1 MSKNLNIIL
10 PGQTMSV
17 DGYSNI
23 EITNLQGIY
32 SYSIDSIIC
41 SVTSFLDQNN
51 FWPAIEIMIDKL
63 KPGGQIML
71 SLYDSKRLAYL
82 YGSSQIED
90 TYFIQ
95 LIKNI
100 NNTKSLSDLNN
111 FLEQKSNINL
121 VEIKKDHI
129 IDYITLSKKE

>member
-10 PGQTMSV
+10 PGQTMNV

-51 FWPAIEIMIDKL
+51 FWPAIDIMIDKL

-129 IDYITLSKKE
+129 IDYVTLSKKE

>member
-1 MSKNLNIIL
+1 MNKNLNVIL
-10 PGQTMSV
+10 PGQTTSV
-17 DGYSNI
+17 DGYTNI
-23 EITNLQGIY
+23 EITNLSTIY

-41 SVTSFLDQNN
+41 SIASFLDQES
-51 FWPAIEIMIDKL
+51 FWTAIEIMIDKL
-63 KPGGQIML
+63 KPGGQMML

-90 TYFIQ
+90 KYFIQ

-100 NNTKSLSDLNN
+100 NNTKSLSDLNS
-111 FLEQKSNINL
+111 FLEKKANIIL

>member
-71 SLYDSKRLAYL
+71 SLYDSKRLL
-82 YGSSQIED
+82 Q
-90 TYFIQ
+90 
-95 LIKNI
+95 
-100 NNTKSLSDLNN
+100 
-111 FLEQKSNINL
+111 INL
-121 VEIKKDHI
+121 FR
-129 IDYITLSKKE
+129 

>member
-51 FWPAIEIMIDKL
+51 FWPAIDIMIDKL

-129 IDYITLSKKE
+129 IDYVTLSKKE

>member
-10 PGQTMSV
+10 PGQTMNV

-23 EITNLQGIY
+23 EITNLQTIY
-32 SYSIDSIIC
+32 SYSVDFIIC

-51 FWPAIEIMIDKL
+51 FWLAIETMIDKL

-90 TYFIQ
+90 KYFIQ

-100 NNTKSLSDLNN
+100 NNTKSLSDLNS
-111 FLEQKSNINL
+111 FLEQKNNINL

>member
-129 IDYITLSKKE
+129 IDYVTLSKKE